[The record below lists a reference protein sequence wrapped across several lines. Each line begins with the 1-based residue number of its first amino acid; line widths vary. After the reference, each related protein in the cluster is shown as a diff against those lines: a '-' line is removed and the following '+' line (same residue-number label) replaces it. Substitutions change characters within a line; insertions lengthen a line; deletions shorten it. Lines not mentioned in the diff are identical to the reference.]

1 MRGLSLRA
9 RLILGV
15 IALAAIGLVAADI
28 ATYSSLRSFLLDRTD
43 SALEAAHPAFEG
55 QIFGNRGQQGPGQPG
70 VDYAQVR
77 LLDNTIVVPLHPT
90 FDFTETET
98 PSPPILPAKIALPT
112 HRTPDGDRV
121 EYFTVS
127 SKDGD
132 NRYRV
137 RVSIE
142 PRESHDLL
150 ILAASLNGVDSTV
163 HRLLFIEL
171 LVTAAAL
178 IGIALLGLWVVRL
191 SLRPLEAIGAT

>member
-28 ATYSSLRSFLLDRTD
+28 ATYSSLRSFLLDR
-43 SALEAAHPAFEG
+43 
-55 QIFGNRGQQGPGQPG
+55 
-70 VDYAQVR
+70 
-77 LLDNTIVVPLHPT
+77 
-90 FDFTETET
+90 TETET